1 MAVEGT
7 PVAGA
12 ATSAADIELKGT
24 RERKD
29 GEKLLKGE
37 HVIWEGTT
45 WPMCCC
51 LPLCCTTIWTITNM
65 KIDKKHGCCWMKEDT
80 TDMRRVTDLAQRRR
94 RRARKPH
101 RRPATPAP
109 PRHAAAPPHRRTVAP
124 PRRRATPRRCRPPRA
139 LATHSYRSTPWAPLP
154 RHDHRQRGRRGH
166 SSRSRRGGTHQVYK
180 DLKEAWNQSKQTVGV
195 DIDG

>member
-7 PVAGA
+7 PVKPVA

-51 LPLCCTTIWTITNM
+51 SPLFCCTTIWTVTNM

-80 TDMRRVTDLAQRRR
+80 TDMRRVTDLACAAAAAKPEKSHRTAHH
-94 RRARKPH
+94 AR
-101 RRPATPAP
+101 
-109 PRHAAAPPHRRTVAP
+109 AAAPPYAAADRRARSRRTGTGAP
-124 PRRRATPRRCRPPRA
+124 
-139 LATHSYRSTPWAPLP
+139 
-154 RHDHRQRGRRGH
+154 RGRAAAAAR
-166 SSRSRRGGTHQVYK
+166 SSSARAARAPSRSRRGGRTR
-180 DLKEAWNQSKQTVGV
+180 SSRT
-195 DIDG
+195 

>member
-7 PVAGA
+7 PVKPVA

-51 LPLCCTTIWTITNM
+51 SPLFCCTTIWTITNM
-65 KIDKKHGCCWMKEDT
+65 KIDKKHGCCWTKEDT
-80 TDMRRVTDLAQRRR
+80 TDMRRVTDLAC
-94 RRARKPH
+94 
-101 RRPATPAP
+101 
-109 PRHAAAPPHRRTVAP
+109 AAAAAKP
-124 PRRRATPRRCRPPRA
+124 
-139 LATHSYRSTPWAPLP
+139 
-154 RHDHRQRGRRGH
+154 
-166 SSRSRRGGTHQVYK
+166 
-180 DLKEAWNQSKQTVGV
+180 
-195 DIDG
+195 

>member
-7 PVAGA
+7 PVKPVA

-51 LPLCCTTIWTITNM
+51 SPLFCCTTIWTITNM

-80 TDMRRVTDLAQRRR
+80 TDMRRVTDLAC
-94 RRARKPH
+94 AAAAKPEKPSRH
-101 RRPATPAP
+101 RP
-109 PRHAAAPPHRRTVAP
+109 PR
-124 PRRRATPRRCRPPRA
+124 PRRRATLRRCRPPRA
-139 LATHSYRSTPWAPLP
+139 LATHRYRSTPWACCC
-154 RHDHRQRGRRGH
+154 RGTIIV
-166 SSRSRRGGTHQVYK
+166 SAGGEGTQSISTWWTHQVYK

>member
-7 PVAGA
+7 PVKPVA

-51 LPLCCTTIWTITNM
+51 SPLFCCTTIWTVTNM

-80 TDMRRVTDLAQRRR
+80 TDMRRVTDLACAAAATNPEKSHRTAHH
-94 RRARKPH
+94 AR
-101 RRPATPAP
+101 
-109 PRHAAAPPHRRTVAP
+109 AAAPPHRRTVAP
-124 PRRRATPRRCRPPRA
+124 PRRRATLHRCRPPRA
-139 LATHSYRSTPWAPLP
+139 LATHRYRSTPWACCC
-154 RHDHRQRGRRGH
+154 RGTIIV
-166 SSRSRRGGTHQVYK
+166 SAGGEGAQSISTWWTHQVYK